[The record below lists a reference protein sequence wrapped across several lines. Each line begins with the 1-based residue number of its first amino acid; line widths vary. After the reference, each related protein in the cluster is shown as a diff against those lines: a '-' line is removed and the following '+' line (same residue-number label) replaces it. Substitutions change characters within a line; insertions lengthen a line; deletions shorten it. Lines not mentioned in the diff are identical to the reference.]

1 MLNRTNRY
9 KKEEEI
15 KERDYE
21 KAEQLSAIK
30 IPKQEVAH
38 LKEELKVVN
47 SKKDEADKHA
57 HMLYKL
63 FEQNIIDEDGNLI
76 QEEE

>member
-1 MLNRTNRY
+1 MQ
-9 KKEEEI
+9 KEEEI

-21 KAEQLSAIK
+21 KVEQLSAIK
-30 IPKQEVAH
+30 TLKQEVAH
-38 LKEELKVVN
+38 LKEELEVVN
-47 SKKDEADKHA
+47 SKKGEADKHA
-57 HMLYKL
+57 HMLHKL